1 MESETASVVDWLV
14 GSKMCQG
21 GDGLIRY
28 GYGVTI
34 SHVYARRYEVLR
46 FGRAS

>member
-21 GDGLIRY
+21 GDGLILLDT
-28 GYGVTI
+28 GT
-34 SHVYARRYEVLR
+34 E
-46 FGRAS
+46 

>member
-1 MESETASVVDWLV
+1 MESEAASVVDWLV

-34 SHVYARRYEVLR
+34 VMCTLDAMKSFELDVRL
-46 FGRAS
+46 